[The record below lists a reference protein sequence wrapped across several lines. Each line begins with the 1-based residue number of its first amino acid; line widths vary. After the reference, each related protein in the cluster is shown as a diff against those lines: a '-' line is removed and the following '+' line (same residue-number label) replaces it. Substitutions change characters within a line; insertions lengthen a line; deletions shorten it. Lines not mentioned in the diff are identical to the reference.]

1 MAITEAQDAT
11 EVSSPDL
18 SATREEIRRYERSPV
33 DVIRLLVFTA
43 ITLGLGA
50 LAKWSE
56 HSVLGF
62 ERDVVVLFDFLNAP
76 VARVVSGAMQV
87 FVGVLI
93 VAYFVVPIVTRRY
106 RLFGYLIVANIA
118 AGGLASLFVWSV
130 DRTKPAVLVNAIAR
144 RAGLSAH
151 FPTEWAMAVLVA
163 AFIVL
168 APFVGRRWRR
178 AGWVSICVILLC
190 RLIVSVHLPVDLLA
204 CMSLGAAVG
213 TAVLLAFGR
222 PDRHPT
228 TAAVE
233 SALRNG
239 GTPITELAPAAVDA
253 RGSAPYFGRL
263 EDGTRIFAK
272 VLGADER
279 SADLLFRAYRFIWL
293 KNVGDERPFSSLRRT
308 VEHEALVSLRARDV
322 GVRTPRLRAISDVG
336 DDSMLLSFDLIEG
349 RSLDQ
354 VDAAAVT
361 DDVLTLVWQQL
372 ELLRRYRIAH
382 RDLRRANI
390 FLAPDGRPWIIDFG
404 FSELAA
410 SQELLDADVAELVAS
425 LAIEVG
431 ATRSVDSAIRVIG
444 TEAVGAALPLLQPN
458 ALSGA
463 TRTALKEHAGLLGEL
478 QTTVAD
484 RCSIAQPHYEQL
496 ERVSGKRIF
505 TVVMLAAVTYFLLPQ
520 LVDLPGIFREIA
532 HATWLWLPPAI
543 VLSAVTY
550 VGAAMSMLGAV
561 PDRIRSIPTFVAQVG
576 SSFTNKIAPAGMGGM
591 ALNLRYLQKAGVDS
605 AVAASSVG
613 LNSVGG
619 LVVHVTLLVIFAL
632 WSGRSA
638 FDSFHLPDW
647 HIFAY
652 GVAAVVVLAV
662 VAFSIRSVR
671 TLLLSRVMPLLRR
684 SAGGVHQIVRR
695 PGKLTLLLGGS
706 AVVTLSYVVCLYLCM
721 RGFGGHLPFATL
733 GAVYLTGAAI
743 ATAAPTPGG
752 LGALEAAVIAGLVAA
767 GVDKEVAVPAVFLFR
782 LVTFWLPILP
792 GYVCFRWLR
801 REDFV

>member
-106 RLFGYLIVANIA
+106 RLFGYLIVANIV

-263 EDGTRIFAK
+263 EDGTRIFYEVYGTGERTIVFVPPWAIVHSRLWK
-272 VLGADER
+272 GQIPYLARHFRVVTFEQPPKSTDDMIGEADR
-279 SADLLFRAYRFIWL
+279 LMYTVKRGS
-293 KNVGDERPFSSLRRT
+293 KNNLI
-308 VEHEALVSLRARDV
+308 V
-322 GVRTPRLRAISDVG
+322 GVWPHPP
-336 DDSMLLSFDLIEG
+336 DSS
-349 RSLDQ
+349 
-354 VDAAAVT
+354 
-361 DDVLTLVWQQL
+361 
-372 ELLRRYRIAH
+372 
-382 RDLRRANI
+382 
-390 FLAPDGRPWIIDFG
+390 
-404 FSELAA
+404 
-410 SQELLDADVAELVAS
+410 
-425 LAIEVG
+425 
-431 ATRSVDSAIRVIG
+431 
-444 TEAVGAALPLLQPN
+444 
-458 ALSGA
+458 
-463 TRTALKEHAGLLGEL
+463 
-478 QTTVAD
+478 TT
-484 RCSIAQPHYEQL
+484 
-496 ERVSGKRIF
+496 
-505 TVVMLAAVTYFLLPQ
+505 
-520 LVDLPGIFREIA
+520 
-532 HATWLWLPPAI
+532 
-543 VLSAVTY
+543 
-550 VGAAMSMLGAV
+550 
-561 PDRIRSIPTFVAQVG
+561 
-576 SSFTNKIAPAGMGGM
+576 
-591 ALNLRYLQKAGVDS
+591 
-605 AVAASSVG
+605 
-613 LNSVGG
+613 
-619 LVVHVTLLVIFAL
+619 
-632 WSGRSA
+632 
-638 FDSFHLPDW
+638 
-647 HIFAY
+647 
-652 GVAAVVVLAV
+652 
-662 VAFSIRSVR
+662 
-671 TLLLSRVMPLLRR
+671 
-684 SAGGVHQIVRR
+684 
-695 PGKLTLLLGGS
+695 
-706 AVVTLSYVVCLYLCM
+706 
-721 RGFGGHLPFATL
+721 
-733 GAVYLTGAAI
+733 
-743 ATAAPTPGG
+743 
-752 LGALEAAVIAGLVAA
+752 
-767 GVDKEVAVPAVFLFR
+767 
-782 LVTFWLPILP
+782 
-792 GYVCFRWLR
+792 
-801 REDFV
+801 